1 MFHPALVRSIDIRL
15 SCEALLSN
23 PSPKLN
29 MTFPLVCGIPNGV
42 YLKKKIHLKQHIV
55 KTMNRRTNIIKLN
68 SFSYWILAKIYVQY
82 FVSIRSRFNILKKAN
97 KLDDRSE
104 SLHENAL
111 Y

>member
-1 MFHPALVRSIDIRL
+1 MYNIEEH
-15 SCEALLSN
+15 N
-23 PSPKLN
+23 
-29 MTFPLVCGIPNGV
+29 
-42 YLKKKIHLKQHIV
+42 V
-55 KTMNRRTNIIKLN
+55 KTKNISMKTNIIKLN

-82 FVSIRSRFNILKKAN
+82 FASIRSRFNILKKAN